1 MSAIFI
7 SYNRGSESIAKTLV
21 NDCEALGHSVWFDK
35 ELSGGQAWWEQI
47 LAKIR
52 ECDVFIL
59 VLNPQALDS
68 AACKSEYGYAADL
81 GKPILPILVSDEV
94 KVNLLPSVLSRVQ
107 FVDYRKRDSDAAFR
121 LARALADVPASG
133 PLPNPL
139 PQQPEVPVSYLGSLS
154 DQIDTSSQLSYE
166 AQSAL
171 VVDLKKG
178 LRNSATSDDAR
189 TLLER
194 LRSRRDLFAAI
205 ADEIDELLEGSG
217 GEKKS
222 VERGDE
228 TSNVRKR
235 LPDNHPG
242 EDSIQRGTR
251 NDWKKSAMIGGI
263 LGVVL
268 GVFIISMIW
277 GIDVLLGSFMLTV
290 LIPGAG
296 GAIAGAISGKHV
308 TIVLL
313 SAIGA
318 VVAWLLFAILVD
330 NLTHFRIIG
339 GYIYGTPI
347 GAILGAIVGRMLEK
361 WKRKRSS

>member
-1 MSAIFI
+1 MSNIFI
-7 SYNRGSESIAKTLV
+7 SYNRDSESIAKTLV
-21 NDCEALGHSVWFDK
+21 NDCEALGHSVWFDQ

-47 LAKIR
+47 LERIR
-52 ECDVFIL
+52 DCDVFIL
-59 VLNPQALDS
+59 VTNPATLDS
-68 AACKSEYGYAADL
+68 AACKREYGYAADL

-94 KVNLLPSVLSRVQ
+94 KVNLLPPALSRIQ
-107 FVDYRKRDSDAAFR
+107 FVDYLKRDSDAAFR

-205 ADEIDELLEGSG
+205 ADEIDELLEKGS
-217 GEKKS
+217 EKMPAG
-222 VERGDE
+222 RQNE
-228 TSNVRKR
+228 TKKVKEAP
-235 LPDNHPG
+235 PDNHPG
-242 EDSIQRGTR
+242 EGSIQGGTR

-268 GVFIISMIW
+268 GVIVSVTS
-277 GIDVLLGSFMLTV
+277 GIDLHEPLMLMVLV
-290 LIPGAG
+290 PGTG

-308 TIVLL
+308 RIVRL
-313 SAIGA
+313 SVIGA
-318 VVAWLLFAILVD
+318 VVAWLLLVILWD
-330 NLTHFRIIG
+330 DMLFQIIA

-361 WKRKRSS
+361 WKKQRSS